1 MRFDQSGIAVRART
15 PSRRDG
21 GFTLVELMIVI
32 TIFALAAAAVV
43 LTLPDARARIRE
55 DAEKFAA
62 RTRAAHD
69 AAIVGAR
76 PVSVWVTAGGYGFD
90 ERVGGRWQA
99 LGERPLRVAQ
109 WSSGVTALATDQAG
123 RERVVFDPTGLA
135 DRTLS
140 IDLRR
145 EGQSVR
151 VSIGADGAVR
161 VDG

>member
-1 MRFDQSGIAVRART
+1 MAAR
-15 PSRRDG
+15 SIMADDR

-32 TIFALAAAAVV
+32 VIFALAAAAVV
-43 LTLPDARARIRE
+43 LTLPDPRARIRA

-69 AAIVGAR
+69 AAIVDAR
-76 PVSVWVTAGGYGFD
+76 PISVWVTTGGYGFD
-90 ERVGGRWQA
+90 ERVGGSWRTIGDQ
-99 LGERPLRVAQ
+99 PLRTTQ
-109 WSSGVTALATDQAG
+109 WSNGVAALAPDQAG

-151 VSIGADGAVR
+151 VSIGTDGAVR